1 MMTRDMPLFKGNTSV
16 FSESQVFQFH
26 STKAL
31 QSATYIN
38 IGNL

>member
-1 MMTRDMPLFKGNTSV
+1 MMTCDMLLFKGNTSG
-16 FSESQVFQFH
+16 FSESQVFQFD

-38 IGNL
+38 IDNL